1 MSNKTDDVLIV
12 GGGIGG
18 LTLALALH
26 KAGVSCRIFEAVPQL
41 KPLGVGL
48 NLLPHAMRE
57 LDSLGLKDALCAK
70 GVLTREYRFY
80 TNHGQLV
87 DRETR
92 GQFAGLDWPQVSIH
106 RGDLHMALY
115 DAVQERLGVD
125 ALILGQRCVGV
136 DQDGEG
142 VTVHLVDSADGAPLP
157 SIRGKVVIACDGVH
171 SVIRRQFHPKEATP
185 RYQGSTQWRGV
196 TRSKPFLSGASMCY
210 VGTFRTGKLIT
221 YPIRNDIDDEGN
233 QLINWVIEFARPEE
247 KQRDWNREG
256 KLEDFAHLFE
266 HCRFDWL
273 DVPAML
279 RTADAV
285 YEYPMV
291 DQDPLSFWTDG
302 RVTLLGDAAHPMM
315 PRGSNGAAQA
325 IIDATTLA
333 SVLAHSNDWLLAL
346 KEYETRRL
354 KATSDIVLANREIAP
369 DAILLV
375 VDERTGGEQ
384 FVNIDDVISN
394 DERKQWQQRY
404 KQVAGFSAEVLNVA
418 SASD

>member
-1 MSNKTDDVLIV
+1 MNNRMEEVIIV

-18 LTLALALH
+18 LTLAIALH
-26 KAGVSCRIFEAVPQL
+26 KAGVRCRVFEAVPQL

-57 LDSLGLKDALCAK
+57 MDSLGLKEALCAK
-70 GVLTREYRFY
+70 GILTREYSFY

-87 DRETR
+87 DHEPR

-106 RGDLHMALY
+106 RGDLHMTLY
-115 DAVQERLGVD
+115 DAVCERLGAD
-125 ALILGQRCVGV
+125 AVVLGQRCIGF
-136 DQDGEG
+136 DQNADG
-142 VTVHLVDSADGAPLP
+142 VTAHFEDAVDSRRLP
-157 SIRGKVVIACDGVH
+157 DVSGKVLIACDGVH
-171 SVIRRQFHPKEATP
+171 SVVRKQFHPKEATP

-196 TRSKPFLSGASMCY
+196 TRWKPFQSGASMCY
-210 VGTFRTGKLIT
+210 IGTFRTGKLIT
-221 YPIRNDIDDEGN
+221 YPIRDDIDSEGH
-233 QLINWVIEFARPEE
+233 QLMNWVIEFARPEE
-247 KQRDWNREG
+247 QQRDWNRAG
-256 KLEDFAHLFE
+256 RLEDFVHLFE

-279 RTADAV
+279 RAADAV

-291 DQDPLSFWTDG
+291 DQDPLSFWTRG

-333 SVLAHSNDWLLAL
+333 GLLTDSNDWPQAL
-346 KEYETRRL
+346 VEYERRRL
-354 KATSDIVLANREIAP
+354 KATSDVVLANREIAP

-375 VDERTGGEQ
+375 VDERTGGKP
-384 FVNIDDVISN
+384 FDDIDEVISRE
-394 DERKQWQQRY
+394 ERKQWQLRY
-404 KQVAGFSAEVLNVA
+404 KQVAGFSADALTR
-418 SASD
+418 

>member
-1 MSNKTDDVLIV
+1 MDKNGEDVIIV

-26 KAGVSCRIFEAVPQL
+26 KAGIKCRVFEAVPQL

-57 LDSLGLKDALCAK
+57 LDSLGLKETLCDK
-70 GVLTREYRFY
+70 GIVTREYSFY

-87 DRETR
+87 DHEPR

-106 RGDLHMALY
+106 RGDLHLALY
-115 DAVQERLGVD
+115 DAVCERLGAESVV
-125 ALILGQRCVGV
+125 LGQRCVGF
-136 DQDGEG
+136 DQDADG
-142 VTVHLVDSADGAPLP
+142 VSVHLEESSSGRRLP
-157 SIRGKVVIACDGVH
+157 NVRGKVLIACDGVH
-171 SVIRRQFHPKEATP
+171 SIARKLFHPREASP

-196 TRSKPFLSGASMCY
+196 TRWKPFQSGASMCY
-210 VGTFRTGKLIT
+210 IGTFRTGKLIT
-221 YPIRNDIDDEGN
+221 YPIRNNIDEEGN

-247 KQRDWNREG
+247 QQRDWNREG
-256 KLEDFAHLFE
+256 KLEDFVHLFDA
-266 HCRFDWL
+266 CNFDWL

-279 RTADAV
+279 RAADAV

-291 DQDPLSFWTDG
+291 DQDPLSFWTNG

-333 SVLAHSNDWLLAL
+333 RLLAECSDWQVAL
-346 KEYETRRL
+346 KEYEARRL
-354 KATSDIVLANREIAP
+354 KATADVVLANREIAP

-375 VDERTGGEQ
+375 VDERTGGRP
-384 FVNIDDVISN
+384 FDNIDDVISR
-394 DERKQWQQRY
+394 DERKQWQLRY
-404 KQVAGFSAEVLNVA
+404 KQVAGFSADALKA
-418 SASD
+418 SPGLA